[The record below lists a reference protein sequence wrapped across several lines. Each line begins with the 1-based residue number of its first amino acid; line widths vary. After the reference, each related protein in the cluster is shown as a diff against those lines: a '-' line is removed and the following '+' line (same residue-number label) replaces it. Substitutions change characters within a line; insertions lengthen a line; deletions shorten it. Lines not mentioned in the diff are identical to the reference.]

1 MTHRHILHVAAAVAA
16 LMLMAACSRAADN
29 TAPATDEA
37 PPAADEAPTQSKP
50 ADLSMTITDR
60 FRIASGG
67 IVVAGQIRSG
77 SISVGDSICIR
88 SATGGQAPLEVAGI
102 ESFNKLLDTA
112 SAGDRVGLLV
122 TGIELEAIA
131 VGDRLTPSCD

>member
-29 TAPATDEA
+29 TAPATDDA

-67 IVVAGQIRSG
+67 IVVAGQIGSG

-88 SATGGQAPLEVAGI
+88 SATGGRAPLEVAGI